1 MPVNLLSHPVVQSKI
16 SILRQTDQS
25 SAQFRAGI
33 AALSTCV
40 GYEASKGLELRD
52 VPDVRFGP
60 NLIKS
65 ERKGRGGRD
74 EGRIDRVGPTARFAD
89 ALMDSLLVWVIAQE
103 PDGFVYWKGCHFQD
117 RSGAYVCKVLKGTRR
132 SLPALIYRSSFLP
145 LVRTSVVW
153 DSLRAGL
160 GMEGALLE
168 LFPDAPVYRTCSSP
182 VLSLSLIARSS
193 CPLSRL
199 LSTRTDPPSPS

>member
-1 MPVNLLSHPVVQSKI
+1 MFLTYALARTLSS
-16 SILRQTDQS
+16 L
-25 SAQFRAGI
+25 
-33 AALSTCV
+33 
-40 GYEASKGLELRD
+40 
-52 VPDVRFGP
+52 
-60 NLIKS
+60 
-65 ERKGRGGRD
+65 KGRGGGRD

-182 VLSLSLIARSS
+182 VLSLSLIARSLARSS